1 MTDKKRRFARTALTT
16 SLTLLLANV
25 AQAEEMLLLT
35 GKVSS
40 AQKQVVTAPKTSR
53 WQIQIQWMEEEG
65 KVVEKGDR
73 IVTFDGSTIQSQL
86 DINIE
91 RAETIALE
99 LKQTEMQ
106 LAQSLLEAQG
116 ALEVAEMRVKKARI
130 EAGVPDG
137 QVSAYDKGQYEL
149 NLQRSL
155 FELFKA
161 EEGLTL
167 AEEALRTGVQ
177 KKQLELLKLQEEIA
191 FQQRQLETMNVTADF
206 NGPVNYATHP
216 WNGEKL
222 DAGMNVQAAWQ
233 VMDVQAVDNFQIE
246 SWVHEIDALKVEQ
259 GETVDVVFDA
269 FPNRRFRA
277 KLTFKSTQA
286 EKQTEWSNSVYLPLT
301 FEFEQEPDIP
311 MLPGMSVRIEVPHE
325 A

>member
-1 MTDKKRRFARTALTT
+1 MTDNKRRFARTALTT

-53 WQIQIQWMEEEG
+53 WQIQIQWMEDEG

-269 FPNRRFRA
+269 FPDRRFRA
-277 KLTFKSTQA
+277 KLTFKSTQS

>member
-53 WQIQIQWMEEEG
+53 WQIQIQWMEDEG

-99 LKQTEMQ
+99 LKQTQMQ

-269 FPNRRFRA
+269 FPDRRFRA